1 MFKRMML
8 YLLVLI
14 ITVTAFSPNAT
25 VFAQKLKSNEQK
37 SAYALLGEEVVSNN
51 LEVRLEDENKP
62 VVQNRDGVEGWFLDS
77 AKDNANRYI
86 AVNVDKK
93 FAYDVSDG
101 SNFAVTVTYFDES
114 EGVLTMQ
121 YPTHYLRNISTNKFS
136 KHIFSV
142 LDWCDE

>member
-77 AKDNANRYI
+77 ARGLYNEQKNSI
-86 AVNVDKK
+86 K
-93 FAYDVSDG
+93 
-101 SNFAVTVTYFDES
+101 
-114 EGVLTMQ
+114 
-121 YPTHYLRNISTNKFS
+121 I
-136 KHIFSV
+136 
-142 LDWCDE
+142 

>member
-1 MFKRMML
+1 MML

-37 SAYALLGEEVVSNN
+37 SAYALSGEEVVSNN

-77 AKDNANRYI
+77 AKGNANRYI

-114 EGVLTMQ
+114 EGVLTM
-121 YPTHYLRNISTNKFS
+121 
-136 KHIFSV
+136 
-142 LDWCDE
+142 